1 MKKDIQALELEKGAP
16 LFTYEEIANALKAL
30 VQSKIKNKRRS
41 NAFREFDLF
50 YNPKKFSLLP
60 VGMDGQTTIHVYET
74 EEKKEAFLWGI
85 YRLVNDFEKEKNDFL
100 SSILSKK
107 EDVPEQ
113 KKEVKTVENKE
124 RKLQLIEN
132 LKKAREQKKLN
143 KQQPQSEQPKEII
156 KEQVKE
162 VVKEDP
168 EYLEWK
174 KQRQQ
179 KQEVKQEVKQ
189 EPIKIQ
195 EVKSQPIDI
204 PKPVIIPQPEY
215 IVRSTFKKPLW
226 AK

>member
-1 MKKDIQALELEKGAP
+1 MTSRKEIDEIFEKPETKEYVNDDVTLTDSKESLTKKKRQPRKPKVDI
-16 LFTYEEIANALKAL
+16 
-30 VQSKIKNKRRS
+30 
-41 NAFREFDLF
+41 
-50 YNPKKFSLLP
+50 
-60 VGMDGQTTIHVYET
+60 
-74 EEKKEAFLWGI
+74 
-85 YRLVNDFEKEKNDFL
+85 DFEKEKNDFL

-107 EDVPEQ
+107 DEVPEQ

-162 VVKEDP
+162 VIKEDP

-179 KQEVKQEVKQ
+179 KQEVKP

-204 PKPVIIPQPEY
+204 PKPVIIQQPEY

>member
-1 MKKDIQALELEKGAP
+1 MTSRKEIDEIFEKP
-16 LFTYEEIANALKAL
+16 E
-30 VQSKIKNKRRS
+30 NK
-41 NAFREFDLF
+41 E
-50 YNPKKFSLLP
+50 Y
-60 VGMDGQTTIHVYET
+60 
-74 EEKKEAFLWGI
+74 
-85 YRLVNDFEKEKNDFL
+85 VNDDVTLTDTKESITKKKRQPRKPKVDINFDKEKNDFL
-100 SSILSKK
+100 SSLLSKK

-143 KQQPQSEQPKEII
+143 KQPKQEQPKEII

-162 VVKEDP
+162 HVKEDP

-179 KQEVKQEVKQ
+179 KPEVKQEVKQ

>member
-1 MKKDIQALELEKGAP
+1 MTSRKEIDEIFEKP
-16 LFTYEEIANALKAL
+16 
-30 VQSKIKNKRRS
+30 
-41 NAFREFDLF
+41 
-50 YNPKKFSLLP
+50 
-60 VGMDGQTTIHVYET
+60 ET
-74 EEKKEAFLWGI
+74 KEH
-85 YRLVNDFEKEKNDFL
+85 VNDDITLTDSRESLSKKKRQPRKPKVDINFEKEKNDFL
-100 SSILSKK
+100 SSLLSKK

-143 KQQPQSEQPKEII
+143 KQPKQEQPKQEQPKEII

-162 VVKEDP
+162 HVKEDP

-179 KQEVKQEVKQ
+179 KQQEIKSEVKQ
-189 EPIKIQ
+189 EPVKIQ

-215 IVRSTFKKPLW
+215 IVRSTFKKPMW
-226 AK
+226 SR